1 MLCFDV
7 KGDERPRFVLPLDDA
22 VRISKV
28 HHERYLAG
36 FMRTL
41 QITNLNYTK
50 RNSRGSMDPQKYK
63 EFVIRAADQDEATQ
77 WLQAL
82 TEHR

>member
-7 KGDERPRFVLPLDDA
+7 KGDERPRFVLPLDNA
-22 VRISKV
+22 VRIAG
-28 HHERYLAG
+28 YLSWC
-36 FMRTL
+36 TL

-50 RNSRGSMDPQKYK
+50 RNSRGSMDPQKYN
-63 EFVIRAADQDEATQ
+63 EFVIRAADRDEAAQ